1 MWNKIKYK
9 FRTRPTKVHSRKP
22 FFHLTSSSCSTHLE
36 KPRGRARFS
45 ECGGKVFRT
54 LKLAKKMFLFM
65 AEPRPQPLFANANA
79 TAITVAAVAQR
90 IPILTFKNVDF
101 AVH

>member
-1 MWNKIKYK
+1 M
-9 FRTRPTKVHSRKP
+9 HSRKP

-79 TAITVAAVAQR
+79 TVTATAITVAAVAQR
-90 IPILTFKNVDF
+90 IPILTFKNC
-101 AVH
+101 